1 MVHSDAESSEKPKAE
16 GDDDDDASDAEEC
29 EPACMKDHGY
39 CHDQICWCRDPWAG
53 STCQRERVPDPRVGY
68 SLAIGMLCAAVAAGV
83 TAAVFISQMV
93 AALQVESFGK
103 QAMRKESWVPAGR
116 H

>member
-1 MVHSDAESSEKPKAE
+1 MVHSAASAEESAE
-16 GDDDDDASDAEEC
+16 AGDDDEEGDLASGEQC

-53 STCQRERVPDPRVGY
+53 STCQRERKPDPRVGF

-83 TAAVFISQMV
+83 TAAVVISQMIQ
-93 AALQVESFGK
+93 ALQVSNFG
-103 QAMRKESWVPAGR
+103 
-116 H
+116 